1 MRRTTFLV
9 SFAALGSA
17 FLTVIPAFG
26 EESFVPIIGWN
37 NQFFPSYLLAS
48 STIRHAED
56 DEQETD
62 TDDDVVVLGD
72 PQGVL
77 GVKVVAT
84 EDDTPI
90 EVTIECKEIL
100 DRTTFDGTLEHAGA
114 EYDIYPRIRYHYKAL
129 AQNKQSTPVSVT
141 FTVKIGGDEPEVYT
155 TTATV
160 RSVNDCPFARV
171 NPDGGITD
179 MSYMFAAYVNEQ
191 HPFIDKVLR
200 EALDD
205 GVVSSFSGYQS
216 GKTEDVYRQVYA
228 LWNAL
233 SERDVRYS
241 SITKSVATNETVYSQ
256 HVRLLDESINNGQ
269 ANCVDGAV
277 LFASLLRKID
287 IEPILVSLPHH
298 CYVAFYLDKEHTQL
312 VGLETTLLGAEMD
325 ENADCELP
333 GVTDVVDD
341 EWQATNSWRT
351 FCTAIE
357 SATTD
362 LAANADKFD
371 KDDPDYQLVR
381 IKEAR
386 SDGVLPIAFDAASS
400 FQQRTTQ
407 DD

>member
-1 MRRTTFLV
+1 
-9 SFAALGSA
+9 
-17 FLTVIPAFG
+17 
-26 EESFVPIIGWN
+26 
-37 NQFFPSYLLAS
+37 
-48 STIRHAED
+48 
-56 DEQETD
+56 
-62 TDDDVVVLGD
+62 
-72 PQGVL
+72 
-77 GVKVVAT
+77 
-84 EDDTPI
+84 
-90 EVTIECKEIL
+90 
-100 DRTTFDGTLEHAGA
+100 
-114 EYDIYPRIRYHYKAL
+114 
-129 AQNKQSTPVSVT
+129 
-141 FTVKIGGDEPEVYT
+141 
-155 TTATV
+155 
-160 RSVNDCPFARV
+160 
-171 NPDGGITD
+171 
-179 MSYMFAAYVNEQ
+179 
-191 HPFIDKVLR
+191 
-200 EALDD
+200 
-205 GVVSSFSGYQS
+205 
-216 GKTEDVYRQVYA
+216 
-228 LWNAL
+228 
-233 SERDVRYS
+233 VRYS